1 MHEQGLSQDPARG
14 SGAII
19 GFVVGTAVG
28 AGIALLLAPAS
39 GTETRRRLRE
49 TSRRL
54 SASVRDGVQHTRGQ
68 LNDLKGEVEVAVTA
82 GREAFARERNARADL
97 PR

>member
-1 MHEQGLSQDPARG
+1 MHDQGTSQDTARG

-19 GFVVGTAVG
+19 GFVVGTAIG

-39 GTETRRRLRE
+39 GAETRRRLRE

-54 SASVRDGVQHTRGQ
+54 SANMRDSMQHTRGR
-68 LNDLKGEVEVAVTA
+68 LNELKGDVEVAVKA
-82 GREAFARERNARADL
+82 GREAFAREHNAHADR
-97 PR
+97 P